1 MQGDLNEIARIE
13 IKIYDIGSKTAPFFG
28 CHLSCEFEEERLEQ
42 VKGQGRF
49 KVHVPI
55 PSQEIKTSSRSTEN
69 GRKRTISTSSCEN
82 VRKRR
87 SATYFGPAVCEID
100 SIKRCF

>member
-1 MQGDLNEIARIE
+1 MKGDLNEIARIE

-28 CHLSCEFEEERLEQ
+28 CHLSCEFEGERLEQ

-49 KVHVPI
+49 KVRVPI
-55 PSQEIKTSSRSTEN
+55 PSQEIKTSSRPTEK
-69 GRKRTISTSSCEN
+69 GRKCSISTSGCED
-82 VRKRR
+82 VRKRC
-87 SATYFGPAVCEID
+87 SATDLGRAICEID